1 MKRWS
6 HGMVLIAS
14 FVVLSGLK
22 IYQYNRYVG
31 LLYSY
36 QRFQR
41 TYETFLGEYKTLH
54 ASVLQLKSPLSALQ
68 RISPSDEFAV
78 VDIKQLVILLN
89 EKASIENK
97 EGAL

>member
-6 HGMVLIAS
+6 HGMLLVIS
-14 FVVLSGLK
+14 FVILSGLK

-41 TYETFLGEYKTLH
+41 TYETFLVEYKTLH
-54 ASVLQLKSPLSALQ
+54 ASVMQLKSPLSALQ
-68 RISPSDEFAV
+68 RISPSDEFSV
-78 VDIKQLVILLN
+78 VDIKQLVILSNN
-89 EKASIENK
+89 ESTQ
-97 EGAL
+97 EGVL